1 MTTTL
6 RISNLPS
13 KMSIDGLRKWFEKF
27 GEVEHVGVEHV
38 AVSFNESRRFG
49 IVRFENEIDCARAI
63 KGVKKDQHHKIQVS
77 FARKFQWERVVELYR
92 NAKKNQAGGDI
103 ISSIIQETQ
112 LRRKNVIRLLLKG
125 LERDEIQTFGQEK
138 ISIPL
143 EAFTSN
149 DYDEVDMSNIQRD
162 IRRSYFRKLRNTTT
176 ISTTRQ
182 QVKGTQ
188 IANQDKQQQQQ
199 TPKRKRKRK
208 RSRGQTRRKRGNQIK
223 SPSPCVSSFTTTK
236 TTTTTTIST
245 APIVSTKNT
254 TSPIKFVKS
263 LSANDTLNERYQ
275 KALKNG
281 EVIVLD

>member
-38 AVSFNESRRFG
+38 AVRVNESRRFG

-138 ISIPL
+138 FSIPL

-176 ISTTRQ
+176 ISTTLQ

-188 IANQDKQQQQQ
+188 IANQEDKQQQQ

>member
-38 AVSFNESRRFG
+38 AVRVNESRRFG

-63 KGVKKDQHHKIQVS
+63 KGVKKDQRHKIQVS

-138 ISIPL
+138 FSIPL

-188 IANQDKQQQQQ
+188 IANQDKQQQQ